1 MSHTRRHFMRA
12 GGLGLLSLLGL
23 AGGLSSVGAGCGGGC
38 APDDPP
44 PENKKKG
51 PPTMVYIVRHAEKQK
66 GKDPDLTEEGK
77 IRALKLPEVVPID
90 ELRAIYSTA
99 TNRTEQT
106 AAPVS
111 AISGLPV
118 TRMPPD
124 DFEGLRKRVEKHRG
138 HAILVVGHSNTI
150 PPMLQ
155 ALGVADPVEIP
166 DDGYGDLFV
175 VKVPSEGTSTLE
187 RKRFGD
193 AAAAPD
199 DGASG

>member
-1 MSHTRRHFMRA
+1 MSRTRRTFVRA
-12 GGLGLLSLLGL
+12 GLLGLL
-23 AGGLSSVGAGCGGGC
+23 GLSVLGAGCGQGC
-38 APDDPP
+38 APDEPP
-44 PENKKKG
+44 PKKKKK

-77 IRALKLPEVVPID
+77 IRALQLPEAVPID

-124 DFEGLRKRVEKHRG
+124 DYEGLRERVEKHRG

-150 PPMLQ
+150 PPMLEG
-155 ALGVADPVEIP
+155 LGVTEQVEIA

-175 VKVPSEGTSTLE
+175 VKVPSEGASTLE
-187 RKRFGD
+187 RRRFGD
-193 AAAAPD
+193 AAAAPT